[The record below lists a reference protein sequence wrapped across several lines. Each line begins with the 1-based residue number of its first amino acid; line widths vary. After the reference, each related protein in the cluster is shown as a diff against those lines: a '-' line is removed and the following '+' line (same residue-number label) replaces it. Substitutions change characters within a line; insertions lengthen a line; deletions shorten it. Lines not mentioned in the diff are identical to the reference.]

1 MAENESLD
9 LSRVVNLI
17 MENPKLIEEI
27 SAMAKSDRD
36 SKVEEAPE
44 APVEIQESPPPETV
58 EAVNTYGS
66 ERPRRSRRNELLGAM
81 KPYLSKERAK
91 AIDSMLTIV
100 DILDMMKER

>member
-17 MENPKLIEEI
+17 MENPRLIEEI
-27 SAMAKSDRD
+27 SALAKGGGATETKKNEKD
-36 SKVEEAPE
+36 EEARTEVITKEEPASASTYTE
-44 APVEIQESPPPETV
+44 A
-58 EAVNTYGS
+58 
-66 ERPRRSRRNELLGAM
+66 RPQRSRRGELLGAM